1 MKLHSKALL
10 LSLSLILTSLSGVVT
25 ASANDEISY
34 KQSNS
39 TSQNGTSFVDL
50 DDTKPIFDPN
60 FKEKA
65 IKQGLDPD
73 TIIAGYYVP
82 FPSANQDPNPNEMR
96 PYEFGGNEIFFRNI
110 DMVQITGNII
120 DRLSARGP
128 GPLAMQYIGSVST
141 TFSAELSSEF
151 GLDGSKIAAKIGTSF
166 QSSVQFTKSF
176 GPIDVPAGKTYTIYC
191 CPTYNYYSFDVW
203 EDDPIYD
210 DYLGTYSYQEPT
222 GIYFYWQDMTG
233 I

>member
-1 MKLHSKALL
+1 
-10 LSLSLILTSLSGVVT
+10 
-25 ASANDEISY
+25 
-34 KQSNS
+34 
-39 TSQNGTSFVDL
+39 
-50 DDTKPIFDPN
+50 
-60 FKEKA
+60 
-65 IKQGLDPD
+65 
-73 TIIAGYYVP
+73 
-82 FPSANQDPNPNEMR
+82 
-96 PYEFGGNEIFFRNI
+96 
-110 DMVQITGNII
+110 
-120 DRLSARGP
+120 
-128 GPLAMQYIGSVST
+128 MQYIGSVST

-176 GPIDVPAGKTYTIYC
+176 GPIDVPAGKT
-191 CPTYNYYSFDVW
+191 SFDVW